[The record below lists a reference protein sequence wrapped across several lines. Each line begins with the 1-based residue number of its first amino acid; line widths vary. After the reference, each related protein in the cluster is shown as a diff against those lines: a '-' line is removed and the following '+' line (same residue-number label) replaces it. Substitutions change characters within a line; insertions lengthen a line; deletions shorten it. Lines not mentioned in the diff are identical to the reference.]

1 MVQGNALA
9 VLSFDSAPFR
19 PSDEEKEQGWTT
31 VEKASVIP
39 TLETIDQVPLADFT
53 ELMFFETQPD
63 TLPEPLVN
71 EHGFDPTVANWDAH
85 IILRLR
91 SINPKLWILDGDTIS
106 TICRDAGIL
115 QLLRSIRY
123 RARLRLTYVFKRI
136 SRNRIPNEVQDS
148 EAPHYHSR
156 SNPIFAI
163 HSPYDKHKHSS
174 CALHKPWLRWLSCRT
189 ISQA

>member
-1 MVQGNALA
+1 MQTERSIANHTALIWKDKHIPDSHSLISAIFSMVQGNALA

-31 VEKASVIP
+31 VEKASVIT

-115 QLLRSIRY
+115 QLLRSIR
-123 RARLRLTYVFKRI
+123 
-136 SRNRIPNEVQDS
+136 
-148 EAPHYHSR
+148 
-156 SNPIFAI
+156 
-163 HSPYDKHKHSS
+163 
-174 CALHKPWLRWLSCRT
+174 
-189 ISQA
+189 